1 MLELNGIA
9 AGYGGLSVI
18 HDIDLTVRAGEIVTL
33 VGANGAGKTTLVK
46 TISGLLRAHTGQ
58 ILFDG
63 RRIDTLSPRA
73 RVLLG
78 IAQVPEGR
86 QTFAGLTVAENLEL
100 GGLVQRRRTGAET
113 AARVREV
120 CERFPVLRERLHDV
134 VANFSGGQHQMLAI
148 ARGLMASPKLLILD
162 EPSLGLAP
170 VLVSQIFRL
179 IAGLRD
185 DGVAILLSEQ
195 NARLSLAIADRGYV
209 IEKGRVVLS
218 GTGQDLLRADDIA
231 ERYLGIDCAVFT
243 PNPER
248 TDHISEMA
256 RGYMAD
262 GVVHYELQFCTPYAS
277 ESHAVQRRMAREGV
291 PLLRL
296 ETDYSMEDVPRL
308 QTRVQ
313 AFLELLAR

>member
-1 MLELNGIA
+1 MLELNGIT

-18 HDIDLTVRAGEIVTL
+18 HDIDLRVRAGEIVTL

-46 TISGLLRAHTGQ
+46 TISGLLRAHAGQ

-63 RRIDTLSPRA
+63 RRIDALSPRA

-100 GGLVQRRRTGAET
+100 GGLVQRQRAGAET
-113 AARVREV
+113 AARFREV
-120 CERFPVLRERLHDV
+120 CERFPVLRERLHEV

-218 GTGQDLLRADDIA
+218 GTGQELLHSNDIV
-231 ERYLGIDCAVFT
+231 ERYLGVGAAV
-243 PNPER
+243 
-248 TDHISEMA
+248 
-256 RGYMAD
+256 D
-262 GVVHYELQFCTPYAS
+262 GMNAPRDEKFVTT
-277 ESHAVQRRMAREGV
+277 
-291 PLLRL
+291 LRQL
-296 ETDYSMEDVPRL
+296 MQS
-308 QTRVQ
+308 
-313 AFLELLAR
+313 